1 MALLHARVLKA
12 IGLSEN
18 AVATQQRLRRRRL
31 NALPQFPAG
40 SEERKETVSKSVA
53 LLHARVLK
61 AIGLSEN
68 AVATQQRLRRRRFRC
83 AALRRVAPPCPTP
96 TFPLVLQMVTKFDFQ
111 TVTLAAATSMFYK
124 GLLKMFTGPC

>member
-1 MALLHARVLKA
+1 MSCVPNALATQQRLERRRSSTFATQQ
-12 IGLSEN
+12 LSEN

-68 AVATQQRLRRRRFRC
+68 AVVTQQRLRRRRLNALPEFPAGSEERKETVSIAS
-83 AALRRVAPPCPTP
+83 AALPRTRKN
-96 TFPLVLQMVTKFDFQ
+96 FPI
-111 TVTLAAATSMFYK
+111 
-124 GLLKMFTGPC
+124 